1 MGGLDFATIAVRDSL
16 AILAARPP
24 TTADVA
30 DRAQLATRSL
40 QHAVAQPRLVQ
51 VAAAPGTAPATT
63 YAPTIPARVQATL
76 AADRALFTVMTAG
89 RQSVT
94 EQANL
99 MVSENAATFVPF
111 TALLGSSVPT
121 PALPTSRQMAA
132 RRAAARET
140 AREAQNC
147 LVQAKV
153 RSTYNDPRL
162 TPAGR

>member
-16 AILAARPP
+16 AVLASRPP

-30 DRAQLATRSL
+30 ERGYLTTRSL
-40 QHAVAQPRLVQ
+40 QQTVTQPRLTQ
-51 VAAAPGTAPATT
+51 VAPVPGTTQAVAT

-94 EQANL
+94 AQANL
-99 MVSENAATFVPF
+99 LVSENASSFVPF
-111 TALLGSSVPT
+111 TALLGSSLPT
-121 PALPTSRQMAA
+121 PALPTTRQMAA
-132 RRAAARET
+132 RRAAARE
-140 AREAQNC
+140 AHNSA
-147 LVQAKV
+147 VQAKV
-153 RSTYNDPRL
+153 RTAYHDPRL